1 MIVIDIR
8 IHMKLSCYLGEV
20 FEQVWIGVNRKRY
33 PLPSRGTPGHI
44 IYIFEILGV
53 YVVHFSYL
61 FVCLY
66 ICIDVD
72 ITHGSFLPL
81 QLAAKNENELRKE
94 IRVHFSHILK
104 LRKI

>member
-8 IHMKLSCYLGEV
+8 IRMKLSCYLGEA

-33 PLPSRGTPGHI
+33 PLPSRGTFGYI
-44 IYIFEILGV
+44 IYMFEILGV
-53 YVVHFSYL
+53 YVVYFSYL
-61 FVCLY
+61 FVCLF
-66 ICIDVD
+66 ICIYVG
-72 ITHGSFLPL
+72 ITHGFFSLL

-94 IRVHFSHILK
+94 IRVHSSHIFK